1 MKKFLAVYVGT
12 PEHMARWN
20 ELTPTVQA
28 ERQASGIRA
37 WHKWVEDN
45 KARIVDNGGP
55 LGKTK
60 SVAST
65 GVTDIH
71 NAMTGY
77 TVLLAETHEE
87 AAKLFADHPHFTI
100 FPGDAVEIMEC
111 LPIPANSEASQETPP
126 K

>member
-1 MKKFLAVYVGT
+1 LSKEYVMKNYLAVYVGT
-12 PEHMARWN
+12 PESMARWN
-20 ELTPTVQA
+20 ELTPQVQA
-28 ERQASGIRA
+28 QRQASGIGA

-60 SVAST
+60 SVSSS
-65 GVTDIH
+65 GVADIR

-77 TVLLAETHEE
+77 TVLRAENHEE
-87 AAKLFADHPHFTI
+87 AAKLFAGHPHFTI

-111 LPIPANSEASQETPP
+111 LPIPASSEA
-126 K
+126 

>member
-1 MKKFLAVYVGT
+1 
-12 PEHMARWN
+12 MAKWN

-28 ERQASGIRA
+28 DRMASGMLA

-45 KARIVDNGGP
+45 KSRIVDNGGP

-60 SVAST
+60 SVSSS
-65 GVTDIH
+65 GVADIR

-87 AAKLFADHPHFTI
+87 AANLFAGHPHFTI
-100 FPGDAVEIMEC
+100 FPGEAVEIMEC
-111 LPIPANSEASQETPP
+111 LPIPTSSEA
-126 K
+126 